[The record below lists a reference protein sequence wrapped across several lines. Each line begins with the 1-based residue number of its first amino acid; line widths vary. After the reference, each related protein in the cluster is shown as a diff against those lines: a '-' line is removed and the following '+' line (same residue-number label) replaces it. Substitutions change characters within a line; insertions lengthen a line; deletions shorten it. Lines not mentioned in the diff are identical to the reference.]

1 MVVERQHNHGELKGV
16 SHYEVKSEDLEVE
29 IAVVGTGPAGLKS
42 AICASH
48 LGGDVAVVDEN
59 PVLGGQLIKQTHK
72 FFGDEELYA
81 GIRGVDIAKMLGGE
95 LRSRRIRQ
103 ILGGRVVGCFP
114 GKKHIL
120 GIAQDDGKFIELHAE
135 RVIVATGASENMLA
149 FPNWDLPGVLGAGG
163 VQTMMNVYG
172 IKPGSR
178 ALMVGS
184 GNVGLIVAY
193 QMLQAG
199 VQVKMVV
206 EAASSVGGYEVH
218 AAKLR
223 RMGIPVLTSHSIQ
236 KALGEDQVEGAIVTK
251 LDENWQPIAG
261 TEQYLDVDLICLA
274 VGLCPSSEI
283 LLQAGCESTFM
294 PELGG
299 HVALYDENMETSIKD
314 LYVAGDAAGIEEA
327 SSAMME
333 GEIAGASAAMSLGL
347 KSDKASKRIENARKK
362 LVAIRKSSFGTRA
375 KNAKEKIMQL
385 RMGCP

>member
-1 MVVERQHNHGELKGV
+1 
-16 SHYEVKSEDLEVE
+16 
-29 IAVVGTGPAGLKS
+29 
-42 AICASH
+42 
-48 LGGDVAVVDEN
+48 
-59 PVLGGQLIKQTHK
+59 
-72 FFGDEELYA
+72 
-81 GIRGVDIAKMLGGE
+81 
-95 LRSRRIRQ
+95 
-103 ILGGRVVGCFP
+103 
-114 GKKHIL
+114 
-120 GIAQDDGKFIELHAE
+120 
-135 RVIVATGASENMLA
+135 
-149 FPNWDLPGVLGAGG
+149 
-163 VQTMMNVYG
+163 
-172 IKPGSR
+172 
-178 ALMVGS
+178 
-184 GNVGLIVAY
+184 
-193 QMLQAG
+193 
-199 VQVKMVV
+199 
-206 EAASSVGGYEVH
+206 VH

-261 TEQYLDVDLICLA
+261 TEQCLDVDLICLA

-347 KSDKASKRIENARKK
+347 KSDRASKRIENARKK